1 MLYSQSNER
10 ESKTKQK
17 LFIYKKKAPILR
29 TFPLNHDVSD
39 SIIFKRQL
47 DTKKLSFP

>member
-1 MLYSQSNER
+1 MLYFQSNER
-10 ESKTKQK
+10 ELKTKQK
-17 LFIYKKKAPILR
+17 LIYIQKESPILR